1 MSQIG
6 TSFRKISLFD
16 ATCFDIDPWAD
27 SDDELPSFILPKTQ
41 ESKLN
46 ICTWHVHGFPAPK
59 LDGHLPK
66 VGRVSCKPEKIARK
80 NASALPQS

>member
-27 SDDELPSFILPKTQ
+27 SDDEAAFLYSAQDAGKQVEYLH
-41 ESKLN
+41 LA
-46 ICTWHVHGFPAPK
+46 CTWFSRAQARWAPTK
-59 LDGHLPK
+59 SWKGVL
-66 VGRVSCKPEKIARK
+66 
-80 NASALPQS
+80 QT